1 MTSEMQLQAQIDVI
15 ERENEELR
23 RRNEELGQTVERQN
37 KQIISQIWRLLF
49 FTSSWI
55 IYGIVSAIKYFWG

>member
-1 MTSEMQLQAQIDVI
+1 MISEMRLQAQIDVI
-15 ERENEELR
+15 ERENKELR

-37 KQIISQIWRLLF
+37 KQIISQNWRLLF
-49 FTSSWI
+49 FASSWI